1 MMRETADFDAFYAS
15 TSKRV
20 LGQVFM
26 MTGIRAEAEDAVA
39 EAYARAWQ
47 KWDEISAHP
56 APEAW
61 VRTTAYRISV
71 STWRKATN
79 RLLAHRR
86 HGQADDVP
94 GLTPDHVALVDA
106 LGRIPADQRR
116 VIVLHYYVGLSVDE
130 ISQETDCPVNTVK
143 TRLAR
148 ARRALAGKVSEFAD
162 ESTSTSGLEARSNA

>member
-1 MMRETADFDAFYAS
+1 MRETADFDAFYAS
-15 TSKRV
+15 TSRRV

-26 MTGIRAEAEDAVA
+26 MTGSRAEAEDAVA

-47 KWDEISAHP
+47 QWDKVSGHA

-86 HGQADDVP
+86 HGQADNVP

-106 LGRIPADQRR
+106 LHRIPADQRR
-116 VIVLHYYVGLSVDE
+116 VIVLHYYVGMSIDE
-130 ISQETDCPVNTVK
+130 ISQEAGSPVNTVK

-148 ARRALAGKVSEFAD
+148 ARKALASRVSEFAD
-162 ESTSTSGLEARSNA
+162 ESTSTSGMEARSNA

>member
-1 MMRETADFDAFYAS
+1 MRETADFDAFYAS
-15 TSKRV
+15 TSRRV

-26 MTGIRAEAEDAVA
+26 MTGGRAEAEDAVA

-47 KWDEISAHP
+47 QWDKVSTHA

-86 HGQADDVP
+86 HGQTDDVP

-106 LGRIPADQRR
+106 LRDIAAEQRR
-116 VIVLHYYVGLSVDE
+116 VIVLHYYVGMSLDE
-130 ISQETDCPVNTVK
+130 ISRETNCPVNTVK

-148 ARRALAGKVSEFAD
+148 ARKALATKVSEFAD
-162 ESTSTSGLEARSNA
+162 DSTSTSGLGARSNA

>member
-1 MMRETADFDAFYAS
+1 MRETADFDAFYAS
-15 TSKRV
+15 TSRRV

-26 MTGIRAEAEDAVA
+26 MTGNRAEAEDTVA

-47 KWDEISAHP
+47 QWAKVSVHP

-61 VRTTAYRISV
+61 VRTTACRISV

-79 RLLAHRR
+79 RLSAHRR
-86 HGQADDVP
+86 HGQADDLP
-94 GLTPDHVALVDA
+94 GLSPDHVALVHA
-106 LGRIPADQRR
+106 LGCIPAEQRR
-116 VIVLHYYVGLSVDE
+116 VIVLHYYVGMSVDE

-148 ARRALAGKVSEFAD
+148 ARKALAGQVSEFAD
-162 ESTSTSGLEARSNA
+162 ESASTSRLGERSNA

>member
-1 MMRETADFDAFYAS
+1 MRETAEFDAFYAS
-15 TSKRV
+15 TSRRLV
-20 LGQVFM
+20 GQMFM
-26 MTGIRAEAEDAVA
+26 ITGSRAEAEDAVA

-47 KWDEISAHP
+47 QWARVSTFA

-71 STWRKATN
+71 SAWRKTTN

-86 HGQADDVP
+86 EGKADRVP

-106 LGRIPADQRR
+106 LGRIPAEQRR
-116 VIVLHYYVGLSVDE
+116 AIVLHYYVGMSVDE
-130 ISQETDCPVNTVK
+130 ISRETDCPVNTVK

-148 ARRALAGKVSEFAD
+148 ARSALASKVSEFAD
-162 ESTSTSGLEARSNA
+162 ESTSTSALGAHNNA